1 MDIHELQLQVAAVI
15 EEIAIIN
22 KHLAR
27 LSPSLLA
34 VQHALEEVSP
44 DRFAE
49 AYARNL
55 SGPIQST
62 IAQELNLK
70 AESLLEAA
78 QFLKRS

>member
-1 MDIHELQLQVAAVI
+1 MNASELKLQIASTI
-15 EEIAIIN
+15 EEIATIN
-22 KHLAR
+22 KFLAK

-55 SGPIQST
+55 LEPAQLT
-62 IAQELNLK
+62 IAQELNSK
-70 AESLLEAA
+70 AESLLESA
-78 QFLKRS
+78 QLLRQS